1 MREMRTQPDTTRS
14 RAKAEPENSAA
25 IVDIAG
31 SLGAPTPATAF
42 RENNP
47 NLALQRTLGNQ
58 GMQRALQTRAIQT
71 KLRISEPDDPYEQEA
86 DRISERVMRML
97 APGAEESGTTCAACA
112 SGGST
117 CAKCAARSARQLQR
131 KAQSETAV
139 APSGAHVPDEILGG
153 LGSGRP
159 LDAETRRFFESRFN
173 RDLGHVRVHADA
185 RASESARA
193 VNALAFTVG
202 RDVVFDA
209 AAYAPQTSAGRR
221 LMAHELTHVVQ
232 QGGTSRDKGFVPVSP
247 VTKTRGLLQRWEGLE
262 HKKVG
267 NRAQNEFPYRGTILT
282 DMTALRAT
290 PRKNPSAPHS
300 NIRADIFSGA
310 KVLVLGKERGWVQ
323 VLVESGTAQDNKG
336 RTVSAETMTGYVS
349 QELITKSGAIFD
361 AELPVGGGLNLSYG
375 DLVAFG
381 GDHFKDFAQIADET
395 STPAGRARLKKL
407 RDTTDS
413 EATQSP
419 AYEDSAT
426 ISKEYA
432 ERYKNLALENVSH
445 FSLGGTALTT
455 WQEMHRD
462 AIIDALE
469 AGKKGD
475 STGLAKAYALNGFAD
490 HFLTDSFS
498 SGHVRVPRERMIIY
512 YKKFA
517 RDVFQHIIDY
527 VSDRLGT
534 RIYELLR
541 QDYLRVRQ
549 FGDEGD
555 RRDAVARVRAQI
567 VQAITNAGGP
577 AKVQE
582 NFGLYVAGAISKILH
597 DLEGTQGL
605 NVVSKKHPD
614 GWTAFGDA
622 SLEVPG
628 NAKNLAYV
636 TEAVRA
642 SKQDLLNA
650 FKVGLDVLTRHG
662 KTPPQAAIDAA
673 MADITKKVGPPYA
686 ALEFVPSPAPDV
698 KPLPSW
704 EWGNLDKTMQSKL
717 VAVIAK
723 YLTTT
728 AQAELLMQFPP
739 RQEIEIRGPN
749 VDARPRDAARDI
761 LNEFLADPVRFLEQA
776 FGRAAA
782 P

>member
-1 MREMRTQPDTTRS
+1 
-14 RAKAEPENSAA
+14 
-25 IVDIAG
+25 
-31 SLGAPTPATAF
+31 
-42 RENNP
+42 
-47 NLALQRTLGNQ
+47 
-58 GMQRALQTRAIQT
+58 
-71 KLRISEPDDPYEQEA
+71 
-86 DRISERVMRML
+86 
-97 APGAEESGTTCAACA
+97 
-112 SGGST
+112 
-117 CAKCAARSARQLQR
+117 
-131 KAQSETAV
+131 
-139 APSGAHVPDEILGG
+139 VPDGILGG
-153 LGSGRP
+153 LGSGWP
-159 LDAETRRFFESRFN
+159 LDAETRRFFESCFN

-209 AAYAPQTSAGRR
+209 AVYAPQTRTGRR

-232 QGGTSRDKGFVPVSP
+232 QGGTSRNQGFLPVSP
-247 VTKTRGLLQRWEGLE
+247 GTKTRGLLQRWGGLE

-267 NRAQNEFPYRGTILT
+267 NRAQNEFPYRGTVLT
-282 DMTALRAT
+282 DMAALRAT
-290 PRKNPSAPHS
+290 PRKNPKAPYD
-300 NIRADIFSGA
+300 NIKADILSGA
-310 KVLVLGKERGWVQ
+310 KVLVLGKERGWLQ

-336 RTVSAETMTGYVS
+336 RTVSAESMTGYVS

-361 AELPVGGGLNLSYG
+361 AELPVGGGLKLTYG
-375 DLVAFG
+375 DLVTFG
-381 GDHFKDFAQIADET
+381 GDHFKDLVQIANEA
-395 STPAGRARLKKL
+395 STPAGRARLEKL
-407 RDTTDS
+407 RDLTDS

-445 FSLGGTALTT
+445 FSLGGSALTT

-498 SGHVRVPRERMIIY
+498 SGHVRVPRESITIY
-512 YKKFA
+512 YKKLA
-517 RDVFQHIIDY
+517 RDVFQHIIDH
-527 VSDRLGT
+527 VSDRLGN
-534 RIYELLR
+534 RIFELLR
-541 QDYLRVRQ
+541 QDFWRVRQ

-555 RRDAVARVRAQI
+555 RRDAVARVRARI

-582 NFGLYVAGAISKILH
+582 TFGLYVAGAISKILH
-597 DLEGTQGL
+597 DLENTQGL
-605 NVVSKKHPD
+605 DVVSEKHPD
-614 GWTAFGDA
+614 GWTAFGDG

-636 TEAVRA
+636 TEAVQA

-650 FKVGLDVLTRHG
+650 FEIGLDVLTRHG
-662 KTPPQAAIDAA
+662 KTPTQAAIDAA

-686 ALEFVPSPAPDV
+686 ALEFVPSPAPGV

-704 EWGNLDKTMQSKL
+704 EWGHLDKTVQTKL
-717 VAVIAK
+717 VGVIAQ

-728 AQAELLMQFPP
+728 AQAELLMLFPP
-739 RQEIEIRGPN
+739 REEIEINGPN
-749 VDARPRDAARDI
+749 VDARPRDAATDI